1 MRGISP
7 INYSL
12 PAWSAWHNTAS
23 KHGISLDKPPQLRSV
38 ISPSLN
44 EIFMASPDKRS
55 PVITTMT
62 LLLDAI

>member
-1 MRGISP
+1 MVRV
-7 INYSL
+7 
-12 PAWSAWHNTAS
+12 AS
-23 KHGISLDKPPQLRSV
+23 KHGIVLDKKGLRSV

-62 LLLDAI
+62 LLLEAI